1 MRIFSRKSRGTKEI
15 EPEISEK
22 RISPREEFERQ
33 LFIDIKFKDY
43 TKENVVTQEI
53 KDTAYEKLQLG
64 KLTEYLDN
72 KFPDKELSINVKRT
86 NYVIKGTVSIRNP
99 CKKKKRRCL
108 FFYLVLFWKLP

>member
-86 NYVIKGTVSIRNP
+86 NYVISSSGVFI
-99 CKKKKRRCL
+99 
-108 FFYLVLFWKLP
+108 